1 MGERLINCGNTGNY
15 MQLFLRVSDHRI
27 ADIRY
32 LCSCEPAANVAVEG
46 LSTLVKG
53 KTLDEAATL
62 TEESFF
68 QRVGSREE
76 PFAQKVQGILALFH
90 EALTRCRNSGNEQG
104 EDRKE
109 GLADGQL
116 TWDRSYSALS
126 WESFSQPGN
135 PRGWGH
141 RSSSCPGERQP
152 SFSGSSMRP
161 PPRGWRG

>member
-1 MGERLINCGNTGNY
+1 MDDAVIGYYRSLLKEDFPHAGEIANPSAFVEAVGERLINCGNTGNY

-32 LCSCEPAANVAVEG
+32 LCSCEPAANVAVEV
-46 LSTLVKG
+46 LCTLVKG
-53 KTLDEAATL
+53 KTLDEIATL
-62 TEESFF
+62 NEESFF

-76 PFAQKVQGILALFH
+76 PFAQKVRGILALFH

-116 TWDRSYSALS
+116 TWDRSYSA
-126 WESFSQPGN
+126 
-135 PRGWGH
+135 
-141 RSSSCPGERQP
+141 
-152 SFSGSSMRP
+152 
-161 PPRGWRG
+161 

>member
-1 MGERLINCGNTGNY
+1 MDDAVIGYYRSLLKKDFPHAGEIENPSVFVEAVGERLINCGNTGNY
-15 MQLFLRVSDHRI
+15 MQLYLRSADHRI

-32 LCSCEPAANVAVEG
+32 LCSCEPAANVAVEV
-46 LSTLVKG
+46 LCTLVKG

-116 TWDRSYSALS
+116 TWDRSYSA
-126 WESFSQPGN
+126 
-135 PRGWGH
+135 
-141 RSSSCPGERQP
+141 
-152 SFSGSSMRP
+152 
-161 PPRGWRG
+161 